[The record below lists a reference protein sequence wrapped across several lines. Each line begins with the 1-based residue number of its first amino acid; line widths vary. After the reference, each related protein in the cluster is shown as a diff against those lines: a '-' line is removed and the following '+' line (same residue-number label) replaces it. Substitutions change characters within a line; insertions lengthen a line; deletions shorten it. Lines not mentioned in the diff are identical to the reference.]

1 MQKYAEADIKL
12 AALDMDGTLLNSDHE
27 TTPYTREVIHHAA
40 EAGKIVALST
50 GRCLSELTEHFKS
63 ISDIRYAICENG
75 ACVYDA
81 KEKTCIRQ
89 ITISREDA
97 EFVLDL
103 ADKYDVNRQMFINN
117 QSYLECRN
125 EEDFKR
131 FYIYDFVNVFRIG
144 SVYVDDMRALFL
156 EYPENVEKINIYFTN
171 EAEREAF
178 CREMEGKDLLIA
190 GSVGMGI
197 EISPN
202 GANKGEGLQALC
214 DYLHLSMEQSM
225 AVGDGGN
232 DVDIMKVAGLAVA
245 MGNAIEEVI
254 ELADVVTEDCDHDGA
269 AKAIERYMLGKKI

>member
-12 AALDMDGTLLNSDHE
+12 AALDMDGTLLNSSHE
-27 TTPYTREVIHHAA
+27 TTPYTRNVIHRAA

-89 ITISREDA
+89 ITISQEDA
-97 EFVLDL
+97 EFVLNL

-125 EEDFKR
+125 EEEFKR

-144 SVYVDDMRALFL
+144 SVYVNDMREVFRK
-156 EYPENVEKINIYFTN
+156 YPENIEKINIYFTN
-171 EAEREAF
+171 EAERDAF
-178 CREMEGKDLLIA
+178 WREMEGKDLLLA
-190 GSVGMGI
+190 GSVGLGI
-197 EISPN
+197 EISPK
-202 GANKGEGLQALC
+202 GANKGKGLEALC
-214 DYLHLSMEQSM
+214 EHLHLSMDQSM

-232 DVDIMKVAGLAVA
+232 DLDIMKVAGLAVA
-245 MGNAIEEVI
+245 MGNAIDEII

-269 AKAIERYMLGKKI
+269 AKAIERYMLGEKI